1 MDITEY
7 ERAKFELADL
17 LRSASLVARGAQPKT
32 LYPFEDLFARLA
44 DDRFNL
50 AVVGQFSRGK
60 SSLMN
65 AILNTEQLPTGIVP
79 LTSVITTVQYGTTEC
94 ARIEFQE
101 DRLPLEIPLESLSDY
116 VTQRNNPGNAKRIK
130 FAHVELPSELLRR
143 GFYLVDTPGLG
154 SAIIEN
160 TRTTEGFLPEADA
173 FILVTS
179 SDSPLSSEE
188 LRLLLDLGPNA
199 RRIFFVVNKQDL
211 ASELDRAEVHE
222 HIRAQIRNI
231 LGENKIEIFSVSARE
246 AMEANRLGDLDR
258 LAASGLP
265 AFMECLTHFLIMEK
279 QTEFLC
285 RMCERIEE
293 CLVELGNCAAEY
305 NRLTLL
311 QQQFSDTR
319 FDARLPARAVQ
330 PAAARV
336 VPRFTSCTV
345 CARVERETYEF
356 LRKYQY
362 QVMIDQNV
370 QQQLAEDG
378 GLCPFHTWQYAAIA
392 SPHGTCVGF
401 PGVHERLASHIRD
414 LLNSADD
421 HYSAAVDALVPVEA
435 SCALCRIRREAE
447 HKAIADVSR
456 LIAAAVDEG
465 AAEFPDVCLPHVP
478 QVIEAIVDSEVVQTF
493 LQKQAE
499 SWERVAEDMRRY
511 ALKRDGLRRAFTT
524 KDELDADQRG
534 LIALAG
540 HRNVNFVR
548 KPR

>member
-1 MDITEY
+1 
-7 ERAKFELADL
+7 
-17 LRSASLVARGAQPKT
+17 
-32 LYPFEDLFARLA
+32 
-44 DDRFNL
+44 
-50 AVVGQFSRGK
+50 
-60 SSLMN
+60 MN
-65 AILNTEQLPTGIVP
+65 AMLNTERLPTGIVP

-94 ARIEFQE
+94 AHIEFQE
-101 DRLPLEIPLESLSDY
+101 DRLPFEIPLESLSDY

-179 SDSPLSSEE
+179 YDSPLSSEE

-199 RRIFFVVNKQDL
+199 RRFFFILNKQDL
-211 ASELDRAEVHE
+211 ASEIDRAEVHE
-222 HIRAQIRNI
+222 HVRAQIRNV
-231 LGENKIEIFSVSARE
+231 LGENDIEIFSVSARQ
-246 AMEANRLGDLDR
+246 AMDANKTGDLDR
-258 LAASGLP
+258 LVASGLP
-265 AFMECLTHFLIMEK
+265 TFMERLVHFLITEK
-279 QTEFLC
+279 QTEFLH
-285 RMCERIEE
+285 RMCERIGER
-293 CLVELGNCAAEY
+293 LVELGNCAVEY
-305 NRLTLL
+305 NRLALL
-311 QQQFSDTR
+311 QQQF
-319 FDARLPARAVQ
+319 FDAGIDSRFPARAVQ
-330 PAAARV
+330 PTAARV
-336 VPRFTSCTV
+336 IPRFTSCTV

-401 PGVHERLASHIRD
+401 PGVHERLAARIRD
-414 LLNSADD
+414 LLNSVNGLN
-421 HYSAAVDALVPVEA
+421 SSAVDALVPVES
-435 SCALCRIRREAE
+435 SCALCRIRLEAE
-447 HKAIADVSR
+447 RKAFADVSR
-456 LIAAAVDEG
+456 LIITAAIEG
-465 AAEFPDVCLPHVP
+465 KAQFPDVCLPHVP
-478 QVIEAIVDSEVVQTF
+478 QVMEAIADGEVVRIF
-493 LQKQAE
+493 LRRQAE

-511 ALKRDGLRRAFTT
+511 ALKRDASRRALTT

-540 HRNVNFVR
+540 QRNVNFVR